1 MPCFCVNWCRAH
13 RNLNYFHPVWK
24 CTCASLLYWCVCVCL
39 CPQLVV
45 FITFLSHILCV
56 CVYISLP
63 VSSSLSLSLF
73 RFSSPDSAG
82 LSLPKARFAGKLS
95 RRHECHLFFCLFYFV
110 DISFCCSKLT
120 IFHFCLEK
128 IITFLSNLTFCS
140 LFVDCLHY
148 LCAFVFFLTL
158 FYCFVFVHLTPNN
171 TANSS
176 LALDSAFDSPRQNL
190 ENDSGENVREW
201 ERKRSSVLNS
211 V

>member
-13 RNLNYFHPVWK
+13 RNLNYFHPVW
-24 CTCASLLYWCVCVCL
+24 TCASLLYWCVCVCQ

-56 CVYISLP
+56 FTF
-63 VSSSLSLSLF
+63 LF
-73 RFSSPDSAG
+73 RFLLLFLFHFSDSRPQILLACLCLRPDLLVSWVAVT
-82 LSLPKARFAGKLS
+82 SVT
-95 RRHECHLFFCLFYFV
+95 LFFCLFYFV

-128 IITFLSNLTFCS
+128 IITFLSNLTFRS

-171 TANSS
+171 TVNSS

-190 ENDSGENVREW
+190 ENASGENVREW